1 MKTYV
6 EMGAYYNVNPYGL
19 VRTVCK
25 AYDHESGES
34 MIAFVHID
42 KGGYAGDIFLMSEAQ
57 FKNIFLS

>member
-34 MIAFVHID
+34 MIAFVHVG
-42 KGGYAGDIFLMSEAQ
+42 KGGYAGDIFLMPEVQ